1 GSMDSSSEIFSK
13 LTKNDR
19 RVTVIQL
26 SRNFYKSQGA
36 YSAGLD
42 YVNCDAAV
50 LLDGDLQDPPEL
62 IPKMVELWKR
72 GYDVVYG
79 VRKTREGSVIRNL
92 AYKIFYRI
100 FAKLSYVDMP
110 RDAGDFS
117 LLDRKVLDVLKLMP
131 ERDRY
136 IR

>member
-1 GSMDSSSEIFSK
+1 MKSMLKRRRFPDEKISAIVPCYNESPNILLMYKRLSKTLRDLIDNWEIVFVDNGSMDSSSEIFSK

-79 VRKTREGSVIRNL
+79 VRK
-92 AYKIFYRI
+92 
-100 FAKLSYVDMP
+100 
-110 RDAGDFS
+110 
-117 LLDRKVLDVLKLMP
+117 
-131 ERDRY
+131 
-136 IR
+136 